1 MSGSGPQ
8 SALNSLLRVI
18 ISVIINKAIFK
29 CNNDGLLNILFR
41 ILNALRQVTNV
52 SNDDASVAC
61 HFVWFGRPRP
71 YIHSITE
78 WLICVILYGYY
89 FNDNFGSRGG
99 GGGGS
104 KGIFAMRYVEKNQ
117 AFCYAG
123 FCYLW
128 KSTAVHL
135 EFRKSRIKSDQ
146 SSRCSS

>member
-89 FNDNFGSRGG
+89 FNDNFDSRGERGG
-99 GGGGS
+99 GA
-104 KGIFAMRYVEKNQ
+104 KGYLQCGTQKKIRPSAMLASAIYGNLQQCIQNLGNPE
-117 AFCYAG
+117 
-123 FCYLW
+123 
-128 KSTAVHL
+128 
-135 EFRKSRIKSDQ
+135 
-146 SSRCSS
+146 